1 MLIFHPE
8 VHLPYFRDKAK
19 ILHEKAAKKEIILL
33 FECKEYKKSE
43 SFINGFESLHD
54 YPDLLLCSTY
64 QMSQVPFITLRE
76 GGSHSI
82 AVLVFFLCSII
93 HFPELRQFIERFKED
108 TWFSSLT
115 HFLIDVDFDIYD
127 YDNLSDNMKAHVRK
141 RVKYCDGLP
150 SNVPYSVI
158 LEGCKY
164 TITQRFPEQNIDE
177 VLTSKT
183 LIEREENMAKNII
196 DAVSCNKSNKDIHVI
211 IGAGHLMPFL
221 SINQVQKLG
230 LDIFFQD
237 YHNSINNKR
246 LLHHLQEIRPVVQ
259 YSIELL

>member
-19 ILHEKAAKKEIILL
+19 ILEEKAIMKEILL
-33 FECKEYKKSE
+33 LLECKEYKKSGN
-43 SFINGFESLHD
+43 FINGFETLCD
-54 YPDLLLCSTY
+54 YPNLILCSTY
-64 QMSQVPFITLRE
+64 QMSQVSFITLKE
-76 GGSHSI
+76 GGCHSI
-82 AVLVFFLCSII
+82 AVLVFFLCSIL
-93 HFPELRQFIERFKED
+93 HFPELQQFIERFQED
-108 TWFSSLT
+108 TWFPSLA
-115 HFLIDVDFDIYD
+115 HFLIDVDSDIYD

-141 RVKYCDGLP
+141 RVKYCNGLP
-150 SNVPYSVI
+150 SKVPYSVI

-164 TITQRFPEQNIDE
+164 VITQRFPEQNIDD
-177 VLTSKT
+177 VVTAKT
-183 LIEREENMAKNII
+183 LIEREEKMAKNII
-196 DAVSCNKSNKDIHVI
+196 DAVLCNKSNKDIHIV

-221 SINQVQKLG
+221 TVDQVQKLG

-237 YHNSINNKR
+237 YHHSINRKR